1 MKNEKIKV
9 MPVRKKH
16 THLTATLSLPLRLH
30 ERAWIL
36 TGSHERAW
44 IITGARSLSTSL
56 VQQILEVSQD
66 GVVFE
71 TENTVYHLTYA
82 RRPAEIEVMCA

>member
-1 MKNEKIKV
+1 MKNEKITAI
-9 MPVRKKH
+9 PERKKD
-16 THLTATLSLPLRLH
+16 TYLTAILSLPLRVH

-36 TGSHERAW
+36 TGS
-44 IITGARSLSTSL
+44 RSLSTSL
-56 VQQILEVSQD
+56 VQQILEASQD

-71 TENTVYHLTYA
+71 TENTVYYLTYA

>member
-1 MKNEKIKV
+1 MTNEKITA
-9 MPVRKKH
+9 MPVKK
-16 THLTATLSLPLRLH
+16 TQIHLTATLSLHLRLH

-36 TGSHERAW
+36 TGS
-44 IITGARSLSTSL
+44 RSLSTSL

-71 TENTVYHLTYA
+71 TENTVYYLTYA

>member
-36 TGSHERAW
+36 TGSR
-44 IITGARSLSTSL
+44 STSL

>member
-1 MKNEKIKV
+1 MKNEKIKI

-30 ERAWIL
+30 ERAWI
-36 TGSHERAW
+36 
-44 IITGARSLSTSL
+44 ITGVRSLSTSL

>member
-1 MKNEKIKV
+1 MEWRCDSFMTNEKITA
-9 MPVRKKH
+9 MPVKK
-16 THLTATLSLPLRLH
+16 TQIHLTATLSLTLRLH

-36 TGSHERAW
+36 TGS
-44 IITGARSLSTSL
+44 RSLSTSL

-71 TENTVYHLTYA
+71 TENTVYYLTYA

>member
-1 MKNEKIKV
+1 MEWRCVFFKTNKKATV
-9 MPVRKKH
+9 VPVKKTQ
-16 THLTATLSLPLRLH
+16 THRTATLSLPLRL
-30 ERAWIL
+30 
-36 TGSHERAW
+36 HERAW

-71 TENTVYHLTYA
+71 TENTVYYLTYA

>member
-16 THLTATLSLPLRLH
+16 THLTATLRLH

-36 TGSHERAW
+36 TGS
-44 IITGARSLSTSL
+44 RSLSTSL

>member
-1 MKNEKIKV
+1 MTNEKITA
-9 MPVRKKH
+9 MPVKKKQI
-16 THLTATLSLPLRLH
+16 HLPATLSLPLRLH

-36 TGSHERAW
+36 TGS
-44 IITGARSLSTSL
+44 RSLSTSL

-71 TENTVYHLTYA
+71 TENTVYYLTYA

>member
-1 MKNEKIKV
+1 MKNKKISA
-9 MPVRKKH
+9 MPTKKKSA
-16 THLTATLSLPLRLH
+16 HLTASLSMPLRLH
-30 ERAWIL
+30 ERAWII
-36 TGSHERAW
+36 TGS
-44 IITGARSLSTSL
+44 RSLSTSL

>member
-1 MKNEKIKV
+1 MTNEKITA
-9 MPVRKKH
+9 MPVKK
-16 THLTATLSLPLRLH
+16 TQIHLTATLSLPLRLN
-30 ERAWIL
+30 
-36 TGSHERAW
+36 ERAW

-71 TENTVYHLTYA
+71 TENTVYYLTYA

>member
-36 TGSHERAW
+36 TGS
-44 IITGARSLSTSL
+44 RSLSNL
-56 VQQILEVSQD
+56 P
-66 GVVFE
+66 G
-71 TENTVYHLTYA
+71 
-82 RRPAEIEVMCA
+82 PADPGSIAGRSRI